1 MMYLLDSNILIYYAD
16 KQYDCLNTIFQEESL
31 YVSEITRLEVLGYY
45 RIGNLKSLFEQL
57 FEEFNVI
64 PISRIIIDTA
74 ILVRQQ
80 KSMSLG
86 DAIIAATAL
95 ENDLTI
101 VTRNNKDFNWI
112 KSLKVYNPF
121 ES

>member
-1 MMYLLDSNILIYYAD
+1 MYLLGSNIIIYYAD
-16 KQYDCLNTIFQEESL
+16 KQYDCLDTIFEEECL

-45 RIGNLKSLFEQL
+45 RIGNLKSLFERL
-57 FEEFNVI
+57 FGELKVI

-74 ILVRQQ
+74 IVILQQ

-86 DAIIAATAL
+86 DAIIGATAL

-101 VTRNNKDFNWI
+101 VT
-112 KSLKVYNPF
+112 L
-121 ES
+121 